1 MREQVRQRNPQ
12 AFQEKIEKQTSTQGA
27 ITNRLHKRGCHCKK
41 SHCKKKYCECFQA
54 CLWRSSGRLLAQLLC
69 WVLSHCSGLPDANRG
84 STRLHAGSQAGVNCG
99 VHCKCDECHN
109 TVEDGL
115 PPPTRSSAKQ
125 AVQQAAAVHA
135 PAQTADSTK
144 TSPGTPPA
152 L

>member
-69 WVLSHCSGLPDANRG
+69 WS
-84 STRLHAGSQAGVNCG
+84 
-99 VHCKCDECHN
+99 CH
-109 TVEDGL
+109 TAAAYRM
-115 PPPTRSSAKQ
+115 PTG
-125 AVQQAAAVHA
+125 VQQDCM
-135 PAQTADSTK
+135 PARRR
-144 TSPGTPPA
+144 G
-152 L
+152 